1 MDERR
6 LFVFRRSR
14 GTSTDGTR
22 DVAACEDCALSAAK
36 RERRE
41 PLSFI
46 SGKAKGN
53 VERLLWS
60 EASDR
65 EGKCAYNKDEL
76 SVVVS

>member
-1 MDERR
+1 MRYKE
-6 LFVFRRSR
+6 
-14 GTSTDGTR
+14 
-22 DVAACEDCALSAAK
+22 K

-60 EASDR
+60 EDSDR
-65 EGKCAYNKDEL
+65 EELCAYNKDEL